1 LSALLCCFFFNF
13 QEYENSNRYE
23 LPIKQI
29 AILIW
34 YYCGGTGY
42 TFLAKNLPGVL
53 PQSLSYT
60 KAEFLTPFP
69 LGFNDAIFDEAFDY
83 YRSRNYSQMM
93 FTISEDSTAVVPG
106 MQWEEKENKLVGIIR
121 GKEFS
126 APAENM
132 KQIIDVFK
140 SSSIACDIHVYMLNP
155 LDPRIPSF
163 VIGVFPSDRKE
174 NSALIL
180 SRWKIFEDMA
190 SARKMKIL
198 GHSSDGEPKQM
209 SAMRQFLT
217 TAESYYS
224 LNSTVWKG
232 IKVPKRKK
240 FDTDLIECCFQDM
253 MHIGTKL
260 RNNLLSK
267 TRRLIFGEKP
277 ITLDALQNLLKNRSE
292 LRIHCRPSDLSPH
305 DKMNFAAVERLCN
318 RKLLKEIKSQDFT
331 LYLYLKL
338 IRYSTFSF
346 IDQTIPLEK
355 RISQISYA
363 CFLVLSW
370 RKINKSEKNRITS
383 NQLQCIVI
391 NFVNLLC
398 LISYLHENAPD
409 QHLFPSALGSQ
420 SNENFFRKLRSM
432 AGTFTVGINFT
443 VRDVLL
449 KIRAIFTVLGIESV
463 TPEIKSPSHD
473 KHLKKSQQF
482 HYQTCNDFTP
492 EVIFSH
498 VKKGIDKLR
507 KDLEAVGFADMI
519 PETVDFE
526 KVIKPR
532 LKASATTDTVELID
546 DEDDEEDDE
555 YYSTLLLDDDGDNVE
570 GEGTTDS
577 DITSNKKCFVYDSHG
592 VRVHKQKLCS
602 ILSAHSKL
610 PLDRLLRVRNWQ
622 KIVYTDSLKTLL
634 KVEEEEKV
642 EPPAAPQT
650 PEPEQRDEAYDESNS
665 DFGPNLKPPKR
676 NKILSSDSSE
686 AEPEQLVTNQRVLRN
701 SGCVCGSFLD
711 SSYKGNYPCRIYL
724 PGEGPTEK
732 SCSCKLKCSNL
743 CNCTC
748 NKLSK

>member
-1 LSALLCCFFFNF
+1 MCCFFFNY
-13 QEYENSNRYE
+13 QEFGNSNRYE
-23 LPIKQI
+23 LPIKHI

-42 TFLAKNLPGVL
+42 TFLSKNLPGVL

-69 LGFNDAIFDEAFDY
+69 LGFSDAIFDEAFEY
-83 YRSRNYSQMM
+83 YRSRNYSQML

-121 GKEFS
+121 GNSYS

-132 KQIIDVFK
+132 KQMIDIFK

-163 VIGVFPSDRKE
+163 VVGVFPSDRTE
-174 NSALIL
+174 TSALIL

-190 SARKMKIL
+190 SARKMKIV

-217 TAESYYS
+217 SADTYYS
-224 LNSTVWKG
+224 LNSSAWKG
-232 IKVPKRKK
+232 IKVPKRTK
-240 FDTDLIECCFQDM
+240 FGTDLIECCFQDM

-267 TRRLIFGEKP
+267 TRKLRFGDKP
-277 ITLDALQNLLKNRSE
+277 INLEELDELLKQRSE
-292 LRIHCRPSDLSPH
+292 LRINCRPSDLFPN

-318 RKLLKEIKSQDFT
+318 RKLLKEIKSRDFT

-346 IDQTIPLEK
+346 VDETIPLEK
-355 RISQISYA
+355 RISQMAYA

-370 RKINKSEKNRITS
+370 RKINTSEKNRITS

-391 NFVNLLC
+391 NFVNFLC
-398 LISYLHENAPD
+398 LISYLNENYPD
-409 QHLFPSALGSQ
+409 QSIFASALGSQ
-420 SNENFFRKLRSM
+420 SNENFFRKLRAM
-432 AGTFTVGINFT
+432 AGSFTVGINFT
-443 VRDVLL
+443 VRDVLH
-449 KIRAIFTVLGIESV
+449 KIRAIMTVIGIETSE
-463 TPEIKSPSHD
+463 PEIKTPSHD
-473 KHLKKSQQF
+473 KHLKKSLQI
-482 HYQTCNDFTP
+482 HVETCQNFTP
-492 EVIFSH
+492 EVIFSF
-498 VKKGIDKLR
+498 VQKGIDKLR
-507 KDLEAVGFADMI
+507 RDLKPLGLDNMI

-532 LKASATTDTVELID
+532 VKSVASSELELID

-555 YYSTLLLDDDGDNVE
+555 YYSSLLLDEDS
-570 GEGTTDS
+570 GTVQTEETTEMEP
-577 DITSNKKCFVYDSHG
+577 ISNKKCFVEDSHG
-592 VRVHKQKLCS
+592 LKVHKHKLCS

-622 KIVYTDSLKTLL
+622 KVVYTDSLKRLL
-634 KVEEEEKV
+634 KVEEEEKAQTMPV
-642 EPPAAPQT
+642 PQT
-650 PEPEQRDEAYDESNS
+650 PEPEPQDDAYAYESNS
-665 DFGPNLKPPKR
+665 DVGLNLKPPKPKR
-676 NKILSSDSSE
+676 LLSDTSE
-686 AEPEQLVTNQRVLRN
+686 AEQEQKQVTNHRVLRN
-701 SGCVCGSFLD
+701 FGCVCASFVD
-711 SSYKGNYPCRIYL
+711 SSYKGNYPCKL
-724 PGEGPTEK
+724 PGEGPSQK
-732 SCSCKLKCSNL
+732 SCPCELKCTSL
-743 CNCTC
+743 CNCNC
-748 NKLSK
+748 NKQFK